1 MIQLQK
7 IERSSYMIQKEV
19 FSERL
24 KAAMKKQNLKQI
36 DLVRAAQVQGIKLGK
51 SHVSQYVSG
60 KTVPRTDILL
70 FLAKT
75 LQVEEEWLIGVSN
88 VESDTE
94 ISATNRNILDTNK
107 TILGNSNKENS
118 EALTMSAKRQE
129 SSIFET
135 EIISDVNKNIQTTS
149 AATISRNISN
159 KEGKK
164 MRKFKKSSKLDN
176 VLYDVRGPVVDE
188 ATHMEEAGTH
198 VLKLNIGNPAPFG
211 FRTPDE
217 VIYDMRQ
224 QLTDCEGYSNAMG
237 LFSARKAI
245 MQYAQLKH
253 IPNVNIND
261 IYTGNGVSELIN
273 LCMSEL
279 LDNGDE
285 IMIPS
290 PDYPLWTACATL
302 AGGKPVHYICDEESE
317 WYPDID
323 DIRKKINDRTKAIVI
338 INPNN
343 PTGALYPKEVL
354 EQIVQV
360 AREHQLIIFSDEIY
374 DRLVM
379 DGEKHISIASLAPDL
394 FCVTFSG
401 LSKSHMIAG
410 FRVGWMILSGNKA
423 VAKDYIEGLNMLSNM
438 RLCSNVPGQSIV
450 QTALGGHQSV
460 EDYIMPGGRIYE
472 QREFIYK
479 ALTDIPGIS
488 AVKPKA
494 AFYIF
499 PKIDTKKFN
508 IVNDEQFVLDLLR
521 EKKVLLIHG
530 GGFNWQQPDHFRVV
544 YLPRIEVLK
553 KATDSMADFLNHY
566 RQ

>member
-1 MIQLQK
+1 
-7 IERSSYMIQKEV
+7 MIQKEV

-135 EIISDVNKNIQTTS
+135 EIISDINKNIQTTS

-164 MRKFKKSSKLDN
+164 MREFKKSSKLDN

-188 ATHMEEAGTH
+188 ATRMEEAGTH

-273 LCMSEL
+273 LCMSAL

-285 IMIPS
+285 ILIPS

-323 DIRKKINDRTKAIVI
+323 DIRKKINDCTKAIVI

-423 VAKDYIEGLNMLSNM
+423 MAKDYIEGLNMLSNM

>member
-164 MRKFKKSSKLDN
+164 MREFKKSSKLDN

-188 ATHMEEAGTH
+188 ATRMEEAGTH

-273 LCMSEL
+273 LCMSAL

-285 IMIPS
+285 ILIPS

-566 RQ
+566 HQ

>member
-1 MIQLQK
+1 
-7 IERSSYMIQKEV
+7 MIQKEV

-60 KTVPRTDILL
+60 KTVPRMDILL

-164 MRKFKKSSKLDN
+164 MREFKKSSKLDN

-188 ATHMEEAGTH
+188 ATRMEEAGTH

-273 LCMSEL
+273 LCMSAL

-285 IMIPS
+285 ILIPS

>member
-1 MIQLQK
+1 
-7 IERSSYMIQKEV
+7 MIQKEV

-88 VESDTE
+88 VESGTE

-273 LCMSEL
+273 LCMSAL

-285 IMIPS
+285 ILIPS

>member
-1 MIQLQK
+1 
-7 IERSSYMIQKEV
+7 MIQKEV

-224 QLTDCEGYSNAMG
+224 QLTDCEGYYNAMG

-273 LCMSEL
+273 LCMSAL

-285 IMIPS
+285 ILIPS